1 MLPVVAGAEETR
13 RQILLYSVVLAPIGA
28 APWLL
33 GYAGTIYGIA
43 ALLGGALMIAFAWRV
58 RNEREGERAERAA
71 LQLFA
76 YSILYL
82 FAVFAVLLIEDGLGG
97 LLGRG
102 VGT

>member
-1 MLPVVAGAEETR
+1 
-13 RQILLYSVVLAPIGA
+13 VLAPIGA